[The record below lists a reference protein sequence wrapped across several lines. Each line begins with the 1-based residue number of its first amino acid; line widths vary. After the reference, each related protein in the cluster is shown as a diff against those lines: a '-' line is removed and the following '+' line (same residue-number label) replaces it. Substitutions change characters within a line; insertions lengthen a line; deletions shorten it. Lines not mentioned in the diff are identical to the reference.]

1 MRLNWK
7 AYAVLAGVFV
17 LSIGTFLLLPDN
29 HELLRGVIAAPG
41 VTALLAA
48 LFQLMRDEA
57 DYEKRLDAQRREFQF
72 TLGAASHMANAA
84 FDKHAEFCEKY
95 MKKLHEAVRTLFR
108 EGDTPA
114 ALDHAGKLYSL
125 RQDYAT
131 WLTDRI
137 NSDLDEFES
146 ALRKLGADAGFIR
159 STTGHEGYA
168 EQRALRIDRNF
179 ELFNR
184 ILGLKSSDNIQEK
197 SMVEALKTKVRAIL
211 RVEELTKLREHLIEQ
226 ASNAIGA

>member
-7 AYAVLAGVFV
+7 AYAVLLGVFA
-17 LSIGTFLLLPDN
+17 LSIGTFLLLPDG
-29 HELLRGVIAAPG
+29 HDLLGGAIAAPG

-57 DYEKRLDAQRREFQF
+57 DYEKRVEAQRREFQF
-72 TLGAASHMANAA
+72 TLGAASHRPMPRLISMP
-84 FDKHAEFCEKY
+84 FCERY
-95 MKKLHEAVRTLFR
+95 MKELHDAVRTLYR

-114 ALDHAGKLYSL
+114 ALDHASKLYTV

-137 NSDLDEFES
+137 NADLDEFES
-146 ALRKLGADAGFIR
+146 ALRKLGADAHFIR
-159 STTGHEGYA
+159 STTGHEGYS

-179 ELFNR
+179 ELFSR
-184 ILGLKSSDNIQEK
+184 ILDLKNGDDIQEK
-197 SMVEALKTKVRAIL
+197 SMVKALKTKVRAIVG
-211 RVEELTKLREHLIEQ
+211 VEELTRLREHLIKQ